1 MDFIFFLLPVFI
13 AMTISIFMTKRWGMG
28 EKVDKGIAFC
38 YWKLSYRRKFIR
50 TLWLIPWAVASL
62 VYIQI
67 AGKNYVYTMIA
78 GIIYIILLPIQV
90 VYNYK
95 KWMKEKEKDIYL

>member
-1 MDFIFFLLPVFI
+1 MD
-13 AMTISIFMTKRWGMG
+13 
-28 EKVDKGIAFC
+28 KVDKGFELI

-95 KWMKEKEKDIYL
+95 KWMKEKEKDIYLENRNLNGRNKMALRQSRCK

>member
-13 AMTISIFMTKRWGMG
+13 AMTICIFMTKRWGMG

-50 TLWLIPWAVASL
+50 TLWMIPIEFVVLIWFHNTFQSNLWTGLAAT
-62 VYIQI
+62 
-67 AGKNYVYTMIA
+67 AMA
-78 GIIYIILLPIQV
+78 ILLLIQA

-95 KWMKEKEKDIYL
+95 KWKNERI

>member
-1 MDFIFFLLPVFI
+1 MD
-13 AMTISIFMTKRWGMG
+13 
-28 EKVDKGIAFC
+28 KVDKGFELI

-95 KWMKEKEKDIYL
+95 NRNLNGRNKMALRQSRCK

>member
-1 MDFIFFLLPVFI
+1 MD
-13 AMTISIFMTKRWGMG
+13 KD
-28 EKVDKGIAFC
+28 DKGFELI
-38 YWKLSYRRKFIR
+38 YWKLSDRRKFIR

>member
-1 MDFIFFLLPVFI
+1 
-13 AMTISIFMTKRWGMG
+13 
-28 EKVDKGIAFC
+28 
-38 YWKLSYRRKFIR
+38 
-50 TLWLIPWAVASL
+50 L

>member
-1 MDFIFFLLPVFI
+1 MD
-13 AMTISIFMTKRWGMG
+13 
-28 EKVDKGIAFC
+28 KVDKGFELI

-67 AGKNYVYTMIA
+67 VGKNYVYTMIA
-78 GIIYIILLPIQV
+78 GIIYIVLLPIQV
-90 VYNYK
+90 AESKRIWQSCQLRCGCHFFADGAYDLSVLQPDYVR
-95 KWMKEKEKDIYL
+95 

>member
-38 YWKLSYRRKFIR
+38 YWNSVIEE
-50 TLWLIPWAVASL
+50 
-62 VYIQI
+62 
-67 AGKNYVYTMIA
+67 N
-78 GIIYIILLPIQV
+78 LLEH
-90 VYNYK
+90 YG
-95 KWMKEKEKDIYL
+95 